1 MEAIKKKMQMLK
13 LDKENALDRAEQAE
27 AEQKQAEER
36 SKQLEDELAAMQK
49 KLKGT
54 EDELDKYS
62 EALKDAQ
69 EKLELAEKK
78 AADVRM
84 GTRAGP
90 ATPRQGD
97 GGRSPKMGQGHR
109 AERGEGAGGPGAGVS
124 ARPRER
130 CVTAAGGGPTPK
142 KDGGQLHSA
151 AIVGRRFQENNG
163 ASGAGFRCPAATW
176 HHGPYCHLRGRG
188 GLGGRH
194 PALPGARLQRS
205 PLARLSPVPWGSA
218 AWGHSSSCA
227 RWAILPLITT
237 IRGPGVPQPQGRAV
251 PHWGRR

>member
-84 GTRAGP
+84 GDGSPGTGL
-90 ATPRQGD
+90 GD
-97 GGRSPKMGQGHR
+97 GPQNG
-109 AERGEGAGGPGAGVS
+109 AERREGGWAALELGS
-124 ARPRER
+124 ALGHWRRNDAKEGR
-130 CVTAAGGGPTPK
+130 RTKCTALLLLAAGSKQTMAPAV
-142 KDGGQLHSA
+142 L
-151 AIVGRRFQENNG
+151 
-163 ASGAGFRCPAATW
+163 GFTARQP
-176 HHGPYCHLRGRG
+176 RGTT
-188 GLGGRH
+188 
-194 PALPGARLQRS
+194 ALFGTCRAVTLLPS
-205 PLARLSPVPWGSA
+205 PLLRLPSPPRGSA
-218 AWGHSSSCA
+218 G
-227 RWAILPLITT
+227 
-237 IRGPGVPQPQGRAV
+237 
-251 PHWGRR
+251 WGR